1 MNTEKALLKIC
12 VYSDERIDGIT
23 LYERITLKAKE
34 LGLAGATVI
43 KGISGFI
50 GEDTIHKP
58 RLAALTESLP
68 VTIEIVD
75 SEANINKLL
84 PFLDKFVRNGLV
96 VLQPLTAL
104 KK

>member
-1 MNTEKALLKIC
+1 MNTDKMLLKIF
-12 VYSDERIDGIT
+12 VYSDENTGGVT
-23 LYERITLKAKE
+23 LYERITIKAKE

-50 GEDTIHKP
+50 GEDAIHKP
-58 RLAALTESLP
+58 KLAALTESLP

-75 SEANINKLL
+75 AEANINKLL
-84 PFLDKFVRNGLV
+84 PFLDKFVRDGLV
-96 VLQPLTAL
+96 VLQPLSAL

>member
-1 MNTEKALLKIC
+1 MN
-12 VYSDERIDGIT
+12 SGDEQSNGNT
-23 LYERITLKAKE
+23 LYERITLKAKD

-50 GEDTIHKP
+50 GEDIIRKP
-58 RLAALTESLP
+58 KLAALTESLP

-75 SEANINKLL
+75 VEANINKLL
-84 PFLDKFVRNGLV
+84 PFLDKFVRDGLV
-96 VLQPLTAL
+96 VLQQLSAL